1 MILGYQNS
9 GISRELITN
18 MRALIYVKIFNFFLQ
33 KRKGRKERE
42 EREEREREREGRKEK
57 REMERKKNKKK
68 YLSRQITCRASFQI
82 LMNYEPSFIFE
93 RIRQVN

>member
-42 EREEREREREGRKEK
+42 EREGEKRKEK
-57 REMERKKNKKK
+57 WREKKIKKNICPDK
-68 YLSRQITCRASFQI
+68 LLAARLFRSS
-82 LMNYEPSFIFE
+82 
-93 RIRQVN
+93 